1 MKVYSIFII
10 LCIFQILICDNEGV
24 NEQSLQEA
32 FKTSLPYIKSFH
44 PKYIS
49 LTDSVLNSLQLSY
62 KELTSSNVQFKF
74 DDMGLLHIK
83 FVNLEAKIRGNTMT
97 QKSKKLYW
105 MKVLAPF
112 IAELSNIGWEET
124 YSVKSKKMADGK
136 YDIKIKSIT
145 ESPISYKIFKFTM
158 YDGTDEEQI
167 KTKVQIKNLNFTPFK
182 NYLKKI
188 SGAILDNLQKKLNK

>member
-10 LCIFQILICDNEGV
+10 LCIFQVLICDNEGV

>member
-1 MKVYSIFII
+1 MKVYSMLIV
-10 LCIFQILICDNEGV
+10 LCFFQVLICDNEGIT
-24 NEQSLQEA
+24 EQSLQEA

-49 LTDSVLNSLQLSY
+49 LTDSILNSLQLSY
-62 KELTSSNVQFKF
+62 TELTSSNVQFKF
-74 DDMGLLHIK
+74 DEMGLLHIK
-83 FVNLEAKIRGNTMT
+83 FVNLKGKIRGNTMT
-97 QKSKKLYW
+97 QKSKKFYW

-124 YSVKSKKMADGK
+124 YSVKSKKNADGK
-136 YDIKIKSIT
+136 YDVRIKSIT
-145 ESPISYKIFKFTM
+145 ETPISYNIFKFTM

-167 KTKVQIKNLNFTPFK
+167 RTKVQIKNLNFTSFK

>member
-10 LCIFQILICDNEGV
+10 LCIFQVLICDNEGV

-32 FKTSLPYIKSFH
+32 FKASLPYIKSFH
-44 PKYIS
+44 PTFIS
-49 LTDSVLNSLQLSY
+49 LTDSVLNSLQMSY
-62 KELTSSNVQFKF
+62 TELTSSNVQFKF

-83 FVNLEAKIRGNTMT
+83 FVNLEGKIRGNTMT

-112 IAELSNIGWEET
+112 IAELSNICWEET

-182 NYLKKI
+182 SYLKKI

>member
-1 MKVYSIFII
+1 MKVYSMLIV
-10 LCIFQILICDNEGV
+10 LCFFQVLICDNEGIT
-24 NEQSLQEA
+24 EQSLHEA

-49 LTDSVLNSLQLSY
+49 LTDSILNSLQLSY
-62 KELTSSNVQFKF
+62 TELTSSNVQFKF
-74 DDMGLLHIK
+74 DEMGLLHIK
-83 FVNLEAKIRGNTMT
+83 FVNLKGKIRGNTMT
-97 QKSKKLYW
+97 QKSKKFYW

-124 YSVKSKKMADGK
+124 YSVKSKKNADGK
-136 YDIKIKSIT
+136 YDVRIKSIT
-145 ESPISYKIFKFTM
+145 ETPISYNIFKFTM

-167 KTKVQIKNLNFTPFK
+167 RTKVQIKNLNFTPFK

>member
-1 MKVYSIFII
+1 MKVYSIFIV
-10 LCIFQILICDNEGV
+10 LCFFQVLICDNEGV
-24 NEQSLQEA
+24 TEQSLQEV
-32 FKTSLPYIKSFH
+32 FKASLPYIKSFH
-44 PKYIS
+44 PTSIN
-49 LTDSVLNSLQLSY
+49 LTDSILSSPKFKY
-62 KELTSSNVQFKF
+62 TELTSSNVQFKF
-74 DDMGLLHIK
+74 DNMGLLHIK
-83 FVNLEAKIRGNTMT
+83 FVNLKGKIKGSAPTRL
-97 QKSKKLYW
+97 SKKLFW
-105 MKVLAPF
+105 MRKFSPF
-112 IAELSNIGWEET
+112 KAELSNICWEET

-182 NYLKKI
+182 SYLKKI

>member
-1 MKVYSIFII
+1 MKVYSMLIV
-10 LCIFQILICDNEGV
+10 LCFFQVLICDNEGIT
-24 NEQSLQEA
+24 EQSLQEA

-49 LTDSVLNSLQLSY
+49 LTDSILNSLQLSY
-62 KELTSSNVQFKF
+62 TELTSSNVQFKF
-74 DDMGLLHIK
+74 DEMGLLHIK
-83 FVNLEAKIRGNTMT
+83 FVNLKGKIRGNTMT
-97 QKSKKLYW
+97 QKSKKFYW

-124 YSVKSKKMADGK
+124 YSVKSKKNADGK
-136 YDIKIKSIT
+136 YDVRIKSIT
-145 ESPISYKIFKFTM
+145 ETPISYNIFKFTM

-167 KTKVQIKNLNFTPFK
+167 RTKVQIKNLNFTPFK

>member
-1 MKVYSIFII
+1 MKVYSMLIV
-10 LCIFQILICDNEGV
+10 LCFFQVLICDNEGIT
-24 NEQSLQEA
+24 EQSLQEA

-49 LTDSVLNSLQLSY
+49 LTDSILNSLQLSY
-62 KELTSSNVQFKF
+62 TELTSSNVQFKF

-83 FVNLEAKIRGNTMT
+83 FVNLKGKIRGNTMT
-97 QKSKKLYW
+97 QKSKKLHW
-105 MKVLAPF
+105 MKILAPF

-124 YSVKSKKMADGK
+124 YSVKSKKNADGK
-136 YDIKIKSIT
+136 YDVRIKSIT
-145 ESPISYKIFKFTM
+145 ETPISYNIFKFTM

-167 KTKVQIKNLNFTPFK
+167 RTKVQIKNLNFTPFK

>member
-1 MKVYSIFII
+1 MKVYSMFIV
-10 LCIFQILICDNEGV
+10 LCFFQVLICDNEGV
-24 NEQSLQEA
+24 TEQSLQEA

-49 LTDSVLNSLQLSY
+49 LTDSILNSLQLSY
-62 KELTSSNVQFKF
+62 TELTSSNVQFKF
-74 DDMGLLHIK
+74 DEMGLLHIK
-83 FVNLEAKIRGNTMT
+83 FVNLKGKIKGNTIT
-97 QKSKKLYW
+97 QKSKKLHW
-105 MKVLAPF
+105 MKILAPF

-124 YSVKSKKMADGK
+124 YSVKSKKNDDGK
-136 YDIKIKSIT
+136 YDVRIKRIT
-145 ESPISYKIFKFTM
+145 ETPISYNIFKFTM

-167 KTKVQIKNLNFTPFK
+167 RTKVQIKNLNFTPFK

>member
-10 LCIFQILICDNEGV
+10 LCIFQVLICDNEGV

-83 FVNLEAKIRGNTMT
+83 FINLEGKIRGNTMT

-136 YDIKIKSIT
+136 YDIKIKRIT